1 MMSITYTLGVYIYEQ
16 FYLILNIKA
25 DTSLSIY
32 RPMNIIRTKGEEQL
46 FVSRVERHL
55 IIYNEQSPFE

>member
-25 DTSLSIY
+25 DTSPSIY
-32 RPMNIIRTKGEEQL
+32 RPMNIKRTKGEEQL